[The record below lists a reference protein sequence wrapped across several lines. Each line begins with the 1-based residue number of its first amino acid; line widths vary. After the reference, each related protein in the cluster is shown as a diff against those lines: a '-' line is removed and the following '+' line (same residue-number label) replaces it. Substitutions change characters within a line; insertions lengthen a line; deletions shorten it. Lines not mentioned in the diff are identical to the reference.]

1 MSAICSGG
9 NLIALPTTSN
19 NSITGS
25 WSPALNNLQTT
36 TYIFTPNSNQ
46 CGNTTTL
53 KISVNPSPEVGT
65 ISGVDEICL
74 GNQTTFTSTVTGG
87 TWSVVN
93 EDIATIDQNGNLISK
108 IADSL
113 LINYSITSINGC
125 ISKVSKAINIL
136 SSQNV
141 PVLTG
146 SNSVCVGSTI
156 NLTAS
161 EKGGTWHSSNDSK
174 AIISNGIVT
183 GLAAGTSVISYSIGS
198 GDCYS
203 EVTKLITIETVPL
216 VTISGPSKIC
226 WNGRV
231 MFRASVAG
239 GTWGVENSALL
250 LASSQGLFRNSIKP
264 TTDNFKSGVNY
275 TLKSKLGACTRKI
288 VKSVWVRNITAPSIS
303 ITALKTG
310 IKIGETTTATST
322 TSIPTSGTWASTNT
336 VVSSIVDAANNK
348 KAAIKGLRSGSG
360 ANVVFSADDA
370 NTGCRQANWL
380 AFSVTA
386 AASLVDVNT
395 TSSFHSGNI
404 NLYPNPSNGK
414 FTIENKDGATSV
426 KLLDLSGR
434 VIATQPINAG
444 TTEVNFSG
452 VATGKYMVHVTGE
465 SIN

>member
-1 MSAICSGG
+1 
-9 NLIALPTTSN
+9 
-19 NSITGS
+19 
-25 WSPALNNLQTT
+25 LNNLQTT
-36 TYIFTPNSNQ
+36 TYTFTPNSNQ

-136 SSQNV
+136 SSQNL
-141 PVLTG
+141 PILTG

-203 EVTKLITIETVPL
+203 EVTKLITIETAPL

-226 WNGRV
+226 WNGKA
-231 MFRASVAG
+231 MMRASVAG

-414 FTIENKDGATSV
+414 FTIENTDGATSV

-434 VIATQPINAG
+434 VIAIQPINAG

-465 SIN
+465 SINKVQSVVIE